1 MKRIK
6 QEIYKN
12 ISLIKN
18 SLDGL
23 NSRLDNVEEKI
34 SELKD
39 KTIKTMQTEGQR
51 EKKLYKKE

>member
-51 EKKLYKKE
+51 EKKL